1 MIELQHFIKL
11 LLRNRITLIAV
22 PLVTL
27 VLCFFLVREL
37 PDEFKSHGSIATGL
51 VDKTERILSV
61 GESDQESEIN
71 RKFDNLIQMMTLKV
85 VIDQVSY
92 KLLLHD
98 LKATEATSFRKPGK
112 ILSNLG
118 KADREKLIA
127 VLSKKLATREELAAG
142 TKDNDLLIKILKE
155 QDFDYTS
162 VVESVSIYRLKSSDY
177 ISIDSEA
184 DSPELAQFLISTVSN
199 EFIAYYGY
207 RVTNSNKLAIEFLAG
222 FLDQKR
228 GALSEKM
235 DGLRN
240 YKVHNRVLNL
250 YEQAKS
256 LYGQIAD
263 YETKK
268 EMAQKDI
275 IAYNAA
281 ITNIDKKFNPADRK
295 YLETAL
301 SDINQQIVSTKVQL
315 RALNDAY
322 VKSNFDQAFKLRVDS
337 LQNKLAHQI
346 SESSDRYIYSPMAA
360 KGDLITE
367 KLKLEIEL
375 ELAANSVSS
384 IDGELVRLNRK
395 FDALV
400 PNEAHIQEF
409 ETGIDIAS
417 KEYIEAL
424 QKYNSLALEANF
436 PLKLRQAEQPMPG
449 TIQPSK
455 KLVLLILSGVISFVF
470 CLLVFFILFYFDRSV
485 RDPQQLANQTDLPVI
500 GYLSQVSGAMD
511 LEKIQSDTNEGK
523 SMGLFRNLV
532 RSIRYELDADFPG
545 PKIIV
550 VTSLQEGEGK
560 TLLTMS
566 LAWAF
571 SRISKKVMII
581 DGNFDYPQI
590 SKLNRGSVL
599 LEKAL
604 SGNQVD
610 VSVKSSKIGV
620 LGNAGGDTSLNEI
633 ASEANIASFLKNLKA
648 EYDVVLVEAD
658 ALSSM
663 NKAKEW
669 ISYAD
674 LVVSVFANGASVK
687 QEDKSKIDYL
697 NSLGSRFSGWV
708 LTGAKNITERTGKT
722 FKTVSE

>member
-1 MIELQHFIKL
+1 MIELQQFIKL

-118 KADREKLIA
+118 KADKEKLIA
-127 VLSKKLATREELAAG
+127 VLNKKLATREELAAG

-184 DSPELAQFLISTVSN
+184 DSPELAQFLISCVSN

-301 SDINQQIVSTKVQL
+301 SDINQKIVSTKVQL

-384 IDGELVRLNRK
+384 IDGELIRLNRK

-436 PLKLRQAEQPMPG
+436 PVKLRQAEQPMPG

-470 CLLVFFILFYFDRSV
+470 CLLVFFILFYFDKSV

-511 LEKIQSDTNEGK
+511 LEKIQSDTHEGK

-581 DGNFDYPQI
+581 DGNFDYPQL

-604 SGNQVD
+604 NGDQVE
-610 VSVKSSKIGV
+610 VSVNTSKIGV

-633 ASEANIASFLKNLKA
+633 ASEAKIAAFLKNLKS
-648 EYDVVLVEAD
+648 EYDVILVEAD

-669 ISYAD
+669 ITYAD

-697 NSLGSRFSGWV
+697 NGLGSRFSGWV